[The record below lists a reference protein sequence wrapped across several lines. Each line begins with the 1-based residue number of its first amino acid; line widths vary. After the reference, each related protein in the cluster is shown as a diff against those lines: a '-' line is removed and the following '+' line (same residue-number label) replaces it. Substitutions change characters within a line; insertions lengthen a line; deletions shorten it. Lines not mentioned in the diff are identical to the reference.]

1 MRAVPRGTSV
11 DATSLAWYPRPV
23 PLRSLG
29 ARMSWGES
37 PEAADSAVNTSPGSK
52 PALVF
57 AVVNQKGGVGKTT
70 TAVNLAASLAA
81 SERSTLLIDL
91 DPQANASS
99 AFGISAPEL
108 QVYDL
113 LNGDCTALEA
123 AQPTEL
129 SHLHVIP
136 SGEDLSGAE
145 IELVAAEE
153 RHARLRAGIE
163 PILGLYD
170 YILIDCPPSL
180 GILTLNALVASTSVL
195 IPLQGEYYALEGL
208 ARLQRTIERIRSAF
222 HPGLTIEGI
231 VLTMFDRRAN
241 LSRQVEE
248 DVRAHFGER
257 VFASTIPRNVR
268 LSEAPSHGK
277 PILLYDIQSRGAL
290 AYLELAREVLERHAR
305 PQRKPPQLPIPKPDS
320 AVSGE
325 ESGW

>member
-1 MRAVPRGTSV
+1 
-11 DATSLAWYPRPV
+11 
-23 PLRSLG
+23 
-29 ARMSWGES
+29 MSWGES
-37 PEAADSAVNTSPGSK
+37 LDAADANLGPAPGR
-52 PALVF
+52 AF

-81 SERSTLLIDL
+81 SERATLLVDL

-99 AFGISAPEL
+99 AFGIRHPAL
-108 QVYDL
+108 QIYDV
-113 LNGDCTALEA
+113 LNGACSALEA
-123 AQPTEL
+123 AQPTDL

-145 IELVAAEE
+145 IELVSAEE
-153 RHARLRAGIE
+153 RHARLRHGIS
-163 PILGLYD
+163 PVLGLYD

-180 GILTLNALVASTSVL
+180 GLLTLNALVAATSVL

-208 ARLQRTIERIRSAF
+208 ARLQRTVERIRAAF
-222 HPGLTIEGI
+222 HPSLEVEGI

-248 DVRAHFGER
+248 EVRSHFGDR

-290 AYLELAREVLERHAR
+290 AYLELAKELLLRHPR
-305 PQRKPPQLPIPKPDS
+305 PQRKPPQLPIPKPAS
-320 AVSGE
+320 PATAAPGE
-325 ESGW
+325 EV

>member
-1 MRAVPRGTSV
+1 
-11 DATSLAWYPRPV
+11 
-23 PLRSLG
+23 
-29 ARMSWGES
+29 MSWGES
-37 PEAADSAVNTSPGSK
+37 HDGAGTVPESAR
-52 PALVF
+52 VF

-81 SERSTLLIDL
+81 SERATLLIDL

-99 AFGISAPEL
+99 AFGISSPAL
-108 QVYDL
+108 QVYDVL
-113 LNGDCTALEA
+113 CGDTPALDA
-123 AQPTEL
+123 ILPTEL

-136 SGEDLSGAE
+136 AGEDLSGAE
-145 IELVAAEE
+145 IELVGAED
-153 RHARLRAGIE
+153 RQARLRSGIA

-180 GILTLNALVASTSVL
+180 GLLTLNALVAADYVV

-208 ARLQRTIERIRSAF
+208 ARLQRTIERIRAAF
-222 HPGLTIEGI
+222 HPSLALEGI

-248 DVRAHFGER
+248 EVRAHFGKS
-257 VFASTIPRNVR
+257 VFEIVIPRNVR

-290 AYLELAREVLERHAR
+290 AYLELAQELLARHPR
-305 PQRKPPQLPIPKPDS
+305 PQRKPPQLPLRVE
-320 AVSGE
+320 ARERE
-325 ESGW
+325 ET